1 LWHFAP
7 RWFLF
12 MSRFFLRATA
22 FFLALFCLG
31 APPLVRGA
39 QTTSAAP
46 FKAAPL
52 FSPADISFRTLP
64 NGVRALVKRTPGA
77 ETLSLQVWI
86 RAGSRFE
93 SDKNAGVAHLIE
105 TAAVRA
111 AKNQPARPT
120 GEGGLSGAMRGI
132 GGDAGALT
140 SRDATFYSATVA
152 TPFAQQAFDALANTV
167 LRPDLSDAAVEDA
180 KLSVADDLT
189 RRTLDSVASASDLA
203 YATAFARHPYRRPAI
218 GSDESVAN
226 LSGAKARDYY
236 KTRYVGV
243 NTTVV
248 LVGDIDF
255 TRGQNLIRAAF
266 GAMPRGVRVE
276 PKIALDPLPK
286 TREASRR
293 AGLSRDAVALAW
305 RSSGIENPR
314 DVVTLDTLLSLW
326 REGVNANLRGRL
338 LRGGPD
344 STDNPPLASAY
355 EVDFLTQRDAG
366 LFLITLVGTVDK
378 AGAERAVLDEVAR
391 ARDGA
396 LSPAEIERAK
406 KMLRHQYIEQG
417 ENPAGQAGALGFYD
431 AISSYQ
437 FAVNYLSL
445 CEGVTASDIQRVA
458 RKYFAPTAM
467 VRVEL
472 IPLIPPQEQPGIPRP
487 GDPNIVTALLALR
500 VSAR

>member
-1 LWHFAP
+1 MSP
-7 RWFLF
+7 FL
-12 MSRFFLRATA
+12 SRASA
-22 FFLALFCLG
+22 FCFALFCLS
-31 APPLVRGA
+31 APSIARGA
-39 QTTSAAP
+39 ETTLAAP

-52 FSPADISFRTLP
+52 FSAADISFRTLP

-77 ETLSLQVWI
+77 ETLSVQVWL
-86 RAGSRFE
+86 RVGSRFE
-93 SDKNAGVAHLIE
+93 SDQNAGVAHLLE
-105 TAAVRA
+105 TTALRA
-111 AKNQPARPT
+111 AKNQPAQPT
-120 GEGGLSGAMRGI
+120 GEGGLGGAMRRI

-140 SRDATFYSATVA
+140 SRDATFYSTTVA
-152 TPFAQQAFDALANTV
+152 TPFVSQAFDALANTV
-167 LRPDLSDAAVEDA
+167 LRPDLSDAAIEDA

-203 YATAFARHPYRRPAI
+203 YATAFARHPYRRAAI
-218 GSDESVAN
+218 GNDESVAS
-226 LSGAKARDYY
+226 LSGAKVRDYY

-286 TREASRR
+286 TREATRR

-305 RSSGIENPR
+305 RSSGIQNPR
-314 DVVTLDTLLSLW
+314 DVVTLDTLLALW
-326 REGVNANLRGRL
+326 REGVSANLRGRL

-355 EVDFLTQRDAG
+355 EVDYLTQRDAG
-366 LFLITLVGTVDK
+366 LFLITLAGTVDK

-396 LSPAEIERAK
+396 LSPDEVARAK
-406 KMLRHQYIEQG
+406 RLLHQQYIEQG

-431 AISSYQ
+431 VISSYQ

-445 CEGVTASDIQRVA
+445 CESVTAPDIQRVA
-458 RKYFAPTAM
+458 RKYFAPGAM

-472 IPLIPPQEQPGIPRP
+472 TPLVPPQEQPGIPRP
-487 GDPNIVTALLALR
+487 GDPNIVTASLAR
-500 VSAR
+500 RQAR